1 MFLFEAR
8 GFLFAA
14 RRFIYARRVA
24 EENKLENK
32 YDRKNPAANII
43 FN

>member
-8 GFLFAA
+8 DFLFAA

-24 EENKLENK
+24 EGINETKGCK
-32 YDRKNPAANII
+32 
-43 FN
+43 